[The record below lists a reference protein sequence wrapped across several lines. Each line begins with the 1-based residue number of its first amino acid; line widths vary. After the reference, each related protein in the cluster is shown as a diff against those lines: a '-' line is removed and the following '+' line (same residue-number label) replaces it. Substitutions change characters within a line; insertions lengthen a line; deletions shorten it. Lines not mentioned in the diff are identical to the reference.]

1 MKLLI
6 PIAGLLIALNINSR
20 AQVPA
25 DAFAK
30 ECAGRVRDGQAS
42 VRGDDPA
49 WFFLNRELKQLGAGK
64 FWEKDWAEIA
74 ANKSDPTPHMV
85 KFNDLLKE
93 KGVRLILVP
102 VPVKA
107 AIYPDKLAARFS
119 PGNPLPLK
127 GYFDELRKQGVDVLD
142 VEPDLNS
149 HRAKTGGEGADK
161 LYCEQDSHFA
171 PLTAEIIAAEI
182 KKKVAGE
189 AWFDAQPKQAF
200 KRSGKQALTIT
211 GDQVKGAQLNPAPQG
226 EVLTLTYAGKEV
238 GGKIE
243 PVAADQDSPVLLL
256 GDSHTMVFTDGAS
269 TGMHCQGAGLQDQ
282 IQYELGF
289 AIDRV
294 ANRGSGLVQA
304 RKSLVMMRVRSEPE
318 FWDKK
323 KLVVWVFSAREFTQ
337 SSDRLIDL
345 PIEIPNK

>member
-107 AIYPDKLAARFS
+107 AIYPDKLAARS
-119 PGNPLPLK
+119 P
-127 GYFDELRKQGVDVLD
+127 
-142 VEPDLNS
+142 
-149 HRAKTGGEGADK
+149 
-161 LYCEQDSHFA
+161 
-171 PLTAEIIAAEI
+171 
-182 KKKVAGE
+182 
-189 AWFDAQPKQAF
+189 
-200 KRSGKQALTIT
+200 
-211 GDQVKGAQLNPAPQG
+211 
-226 EVLTLTYAGKEV
+226 
-238 GGKIE
+238 
-243 PVAADQDSPVLLL
+243 
-256 GDSHTMVFTDGAS
+256 
-269 TGMHCQGAGLQDQ
+269 
-282 IQYELGF
+282 
-289 AIDRV
+289 
-294 ANRGSGLVQA
+294 
-304 RKSLVMMRVRSEPE
+304 
-318 FWDKK
+318 
-323 KLVVWVFSAREFTQ
+323 
-337 SSDRLIDL
+337 
-345 PIEIPNK
+345 